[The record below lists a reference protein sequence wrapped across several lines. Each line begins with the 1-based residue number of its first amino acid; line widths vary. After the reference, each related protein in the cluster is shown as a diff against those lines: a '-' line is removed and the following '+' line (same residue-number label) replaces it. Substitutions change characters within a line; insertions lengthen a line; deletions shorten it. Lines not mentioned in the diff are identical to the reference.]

1 MQETAY
7 IFEAVFIDSLA
18 YGIYELAFHSNPERV
33 ISVAHSED
41 EARNELVLKYGDRI
55 VPASIRLI
63 NSLPVVDV

>member
-7 IFEAVFIDSLA
+7 IFEAVFNDCLVHGC
-18 YGIYELAFHSNPERV
+18 YDMVFNFNPERV
-33 ISVAHSED
+33 ISVAHSEE